1 VEVKGAFSGQRLRPW
16 VFLQMVQ
23 AEAAEV
29 WAERKVE
36 LLEGSGVPKKGLVE

>member
-1 VEVKGAFSGQRLRPW
+1 
-16 VFLQMVQ
+16 MVQ

-29 WAERKVE
+29 WAEPKAE